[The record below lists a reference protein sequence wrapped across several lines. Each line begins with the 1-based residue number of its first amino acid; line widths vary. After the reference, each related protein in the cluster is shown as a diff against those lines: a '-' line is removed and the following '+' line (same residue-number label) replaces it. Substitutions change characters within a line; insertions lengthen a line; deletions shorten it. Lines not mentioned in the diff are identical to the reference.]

1 MNQKYKIIGGKNFE
15 QRLIVNIIS
24 YIEEMYSDL
33 IKTEDLYEV
42 EVKDKLSN
50 DASGRSIEHKI
61 FISREKVLN
70 GIPYDINIADNLER
84 NSKLKRLVSTI
95 YHELWHV
102 STWEQYREIY
112 EYITCG
118 KEDYNSLCIA
128 YSYMYWIEYI
138 GHKET
143 IFIEDYQTMIDFCK
157 NFVNKRWEKTEYGYS
172 DFVKSLPYY
181 IVRACYLNEYE
192 SLTQQIFCKE
202 LRNATTDFKVVSEEL
217 FDNKYMNEIEK
228 AKIIEDMIRQ
238 LLK

>member
-95 YHELWHV
+95 YLNYGMLVH
-102 STWEQYREIY
+102 
-112 EYITCG
+112 G
-118 KEDYNSLCIA
+118 NS
-128 YSYMYWIEYI
+128 IE
-138 GHKET
+138 
-143 IFIEDYQTMIDFCK
+143 
-157 NFVNKRWEKTEYGYS
+157 
-172 DFVKSLPYY
+172 
-181 IVRACYLNEYE
+181 
-192 SLTQQIFCKE
+192 
-202 LRNATTDFKVVSEEL
+202 
-217 FDNKYMNEIEK
+217 KYMSISYVGK
-228 AKIIEDMIRQ
+228 KTITIYVLHI
-238 LLK
+238 LICIG